1 MPTLR
6 AALFGTVCSLFF
18 LAHSV
23 KGAEVA
29 SIAPAERYAEV
40 AEALRAAIRGELAT
54 HQIPGFAIALV
65 DGTQTVWAEG
75 FGHADLAGTRPA
87 TADTLF
93 RVGSVSKVFTALA
106 VMQLVEAGKL
116 DLDAPVTDY
125 LPDFRPQ
132 NRFEKPITLRQLMS
146 HRSGLVREPPVGS
159 YFDATEPTLEA
170 TIASL
175 NDTTLVYEPT
185 TRTKYSN
192 AGVTVVGRVV
202 EAVSG
207 RSLEAYVQEEI
218 LAPLGAVDS
227 TFAPNEGL
235 QPRIAESV
243 MWGYDGRIVRAP
255 TFELATT
262 AAGNLY
268 STAIDQAKFL
278 EMLFAG
284 GKIGQRQVIRPET
297 LAAMWQPQFPDAK
310 GQGDFG
316 LGFALS
322 KFEGQNRVRHGGAV
336 YGFST
341 ELSALPEEKVGV
353 AAMASMDVSNTVVN
367 RITDYALRLMLAVR
381 AGQPLPEWTTNGRIP
396 PERAKRLAGTFRSP
410 KSEIELFELAARLYM
425 WRGSSRVELRQR
437 GDGAL
442 VVDDRHDYGTVVEPQ
457 SEDRLKIGEE
467 VFERVHAD
475 GPPAAPPDR
484 WNGLVGEYGPDHNTL
499 FILERNGKLQALI
512 EWIFCYELQEIDE
525 NTFAFPNEGLYHGEG
540 IVFTRDAKGRATKAV
555 AAGVEFARRETGPP
569 PGDTFK
575 VEPLV
580 PVESL
585 RAAALAATPP
595 REEGDF
601 HQADLIELAGL
612 DPSIKYDIRYATT
625 NNFLG
630 SVFYREARAMMQRP
644 AAEALVRAH
653 KDLAARGFGLL
664 IHDAYRPW
672 SVTRMFWDA
681 TPEAM
686 RHFVANPANGSRHNR
701 GCAVDLTLYT
711 LADGKPV
718 EMVGGY
724 DEFSLR
730 SYPGYP
736 GGTSRQRWHREL
748 LRAAIEAQGFNVYE
762 FEWWHFD
769 FGDWKKYPILNQPFE
784 EIPRS

>member
-1 MPTLR
+1 MLLARTSVEGAELKQLPPR
-6 AALFGTVCSLFF
+6 APYGEAAAALR
-18 LAHSV
+18 
-23 KGAEVA
+23 E
-29 SIAPAERYAEV
+29 
-40 AEALRAAIRGELAT
+40 AIRTELAA

-65 DGTQTVWAEG
+65 DGEQTVWAEG
-75 FGHADLAGTRPA
+75 FGHADLAGARPVS
-87 TADTLF
+87 ADTLF

-125 LPDFRPQ
+125 LPNFRPKS
-132 NRFEKPITLRQLMS
+132 RFEQPITLRQLMS

-159 YFDATEPTLEA
+159 YFDATGPSLED
-170 TIASL
+170 TVASL
-175 NDTTLVYEPT
+175 NETELVYEPT

-192 AGVTVVGRVV
+192 AAVTVVGRVI

-207 RSLEAYVQEEI
+207 RSLEEFVRDEI
-218 LAPLGAVDS
+218 LAPLGAKDS
-227 TFAPNEGL
+227 TFAPRDEL
-235 QPRIAESV
+235 RPRIAESG
-243 MWGYDGRIVRAP
+243 MWSYDGRGFPAP

-278 EMLFAG
+278 ELLFAG
-284 GKIGQRQVIRPET
+284 GRTGDRQLIHPET
-297 LAAMWQPQFPDAK
+297 LAAMWQPQFPDAA

-322 KFEGQNRVRHGGAV
+322 KFEGQQSVRHGGAV

-341 ELSALPEEKVGV
+341 ELSALPEAKLGV

-367 RITDYALRLMLAVR
+367 RIAEYALRLMLAVR
-381 AGQPLPEWTTNGRIP
+381 ADEPLPKWTSNGAIP
-396 PERAKRLAGTFRSP
+396 PERAKRLAGQFRSP
-410 KSEIELFELAARLYM
+410 KADVELFELAGRLYL
-425 WRGSSRVELRQR
+425 WRGSARVELRQR

-442 VVDDRHDYGTVVEPQ
+442 LVDDRHDYGTVVEPQ
-457 SEDRLKIGEE
+457 GEDRLSIGGE
-467 VFERVHAD
+467 VFERVGSD
-475 GPPAAPPDR
+475 GPPPAPPER
-484 WNGLVGEYGPDHNTL
+484 WMGLIGEYGPDHNTL
-499 FILERNGKLQALI
+499 YILERNGKLCALI
-512 EWIFCYELQEIDE
+512 EWIFCYELTEVDE
-525 NTFAFPNEGLYHGEG
+525 NTFAFPNDGLYHGEG
-540 IVFTRDAKGRATKAV
+540 IVFTRDATGRATAAV
-555 AAGVEFARRETGPP
+555 AAGVEFTRRETGPP
-569 PGDTFK
+569 PGETFK

-580 PVESL
+580 SVDSL
-585 RAAALAATPP
+585 RTAAMAAEPP
-595 REEGDF
+595 HEEGDF
-601 HQADLIELAGL
+601 RQAELVELAGV
-612 DPSIKYDIRYATT
+612 DPSIKYDIRYAST

-630 SVFYREARAMMQRP
+630 SVFYQQARAMMQRP
-644 AAEALVRAH
+644 AAQALVQAH
-653 KDLAARGFGLL
+653 KSLAEHGYGLL

-672 SVTRMFWDA
+672 AVTRMFWDA

-718 EMVGGY
+718 AMVGGY
-724 DEFSLR
+724 DEFSMR
-730 SYPGYP
+730 SYPSYP

-769 FGDWKKYPILNQPFE
+769 FQDWKKYPILNKPFE